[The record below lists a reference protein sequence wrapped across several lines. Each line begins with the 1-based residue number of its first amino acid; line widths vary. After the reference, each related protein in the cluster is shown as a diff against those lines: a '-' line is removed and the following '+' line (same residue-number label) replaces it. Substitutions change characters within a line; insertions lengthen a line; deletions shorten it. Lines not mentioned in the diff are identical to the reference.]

1 MKRHGLTATAVLCC
15 ALTLSGCGIIRTANA
30 IGSIFGGRKKVKTIK
45 KIVKIIGSVLGQFYD
60 TTTKKSLVG
69 DWTYAEPAI
78 QFETQ
83 SFLDKAGGVV
93 VSQTVADNIAPY
105 FNILGFKQGNL
116 SISLREDNTC
126 TYTLGGKT
134 YQGTYDYDDENK
146 KITLKTPL
154 FPLPAAYISVAED
167 QMALT
172 FDSSKILTLIQALGL
187 VSKDQTPVSAVS
199 TLASSYDGM
208 KTGFTFVKV
217 K

>member
-1 MKRHGLTATAVLCC
+1 MKRHGLAATAVLCC

-93 VSQTVADNIAPY
+93 ASQTVADNIAPY

-126 TYTLGGKT
+126 TYTLGGRT

>member
-1 MKRHGLTATAVLCC
+1 MKRHGLAATAVLCC
-15 ALTLSGCGIIRTANA
+15 ALTLSGCGVIRTANA

-93 VSQTVADNIAPY
+93 ASQTVADNIAPY

>member
-1 MKRHGLTATAVLCC
+1 MKRHGLAATAVLCC

-93 VSQTVADNIAPY
+93 ASQTVADNIAPY

-172 FDSSKILTLIQALGL
+172 FDSRKILPLIQALGL
-187 VSKDQTPVSAVS
+187 VSTDQTPVSAVS

>member
-1 MKRHGLTATAVLCC
+1 MKRHGLAATAILCC

-93 VSQTVADNIAPY
+93 ASQTVADNIAPY

-172 FDSSKILTLIQALGL
+172 FDSSKILTLIQALGM

>member
-1 MKRHGLTATAVLCC
+1 MKRHGLAATAVLCC

-93 VSQTVADNIAPY
+93 ASQTVADNIAPY
-105 FNILGFKQGNL
+105 FNILGFRQGNL

-208 KTGFTFVKV
+208 KTGFTFVKE

>member
-1 MKRHGLTATAVLCC
+1 
-15 ALTLSGCGIIRTANA
+15 
-30 IGSIFGGRKKVKTIK
+30 
-45 KIVKIIGSVLGQFYD
+45 VKIIGSVIGQFYD
-60 TTTKKSLVG
+60 TTTKKALVG
-69 DWTYAEPAI
+69 SWVYEEPAI

-93 VSQTVADNIAPY
+93 ASQTVADNIAPY

-172 FDSSKILTLIQALGL
+172 FDSSKILTLIQALGM

>member
-1 MKRHGLTATAVLCC
+1 MKRHGLAATAILCC

-93 VSQTVADNIAPY
+93 ASQTVADNIAPY

-167 QMALT
+167 QLALT

>member
-1 MKRHGLTATAVLCC
+1 MKRHGLAATAVLCC

-93 VSQTVADNIAPY
+93 ASQTVADNIAPY

-199 TLASSYDGM
+199 TLASSYEGM

>member
-1 MKRHGLTATAVLCC
+1 MKSHGLAATAVLCC

-93 VSQTVADNIAPY
+93 ASQTVADNIAPY

-172 FDSSKILTLIQALGL
+172 FDSSKILTLIQALGM

>member
-1 MKRHGLTATAVLCC
+1 MKRHGLAATAVLCC

-69 DWTYAEPAI
+69 DWTYTEPAI

-93 VSQTVADNIAPY
+93 ASQTVADNIAPY

>member
-1 MKRHGLTATAVLCC
+1 MKRHGFAAVAILCC
-15 ALTLSGCGIIRTANA
+15 ALTVSGC
-30 IGSIFGGRKKVKTIK
+30 SIFRAAGKLGRLFGGGKKSTVTT
-45 KIVKIIGSVLGQFYD
+45 IVKIIGSVLGQFYD

-93 VSQTVADNIAPY
+93 ASQTVADNIAPY

>member
-1 MKRHGLTATAVLCC
+1 MKRHGLAATAVLCC

-93 VSQTVADNIAPY
+93 ASQTVADNIAPY

-172 FDSSKILTLIQALGL
+172 FDSSKILTLIQALGM

>member
-1 MKRHGLTATAVLCC
+1 MRRHGLAATAVLCC
-15 ALTLSGCGIIRTANA
+15 SLTLSGCGIIRTANA

-93 VSQTVADNIAPY
+93 ASQTVADNIAPY

-172 FDSSKILTLIQALGL
+172 FDSSKILTLIQALGM

>member
-1 MKRHGLTATAVLCC
+1 MKRHGLAATAVLCC
-15 ALTLSGCGIIRTANA
+15 ALTLSGCGVIRTANA

-93 VSQTVADNIAPY
+93 ASQTVADNIVPY

>member
-1 MKRHGLTATAVLCC
+1 MKRHGLAATAVLCC

-93 VSQTVADNIAPY
+93 ASQTVADNIAPY

>member
-1 MKRHGLTATAVLCC
+1 MKRHGLAATAVLCC
-15 ALTLSGCGIIRTANA
+15 ALTLSGCGLIRTANA

-93 VSQTVADNIAPY
+93 ASQTVADNIAPY

>member
-1 MKRHGLTATAVLCC
+1 MKRHGLAATAVLCC

-93 VSQTVADNIAPY
+93 ASQTVADNIAPY

-172 FDSSKILTLIQALGL
+172 FDSSKILTLIQALGM

-208 KTGFTFVKV
+208 KTGFTFIKV

>member
-1 MKRHGLTATAVLCC
+1 MKRHGLAATAVLCC

-93 VSQTVADNIAPY
+93 ASQTVADNIAPY

-126 TYTLGGKT
+126 TYTLGGRT

-172 FDSSKILTLIQALGL
+172 FDSSKILTLIQALGM

>member
-1 MKRHGLTATAVLCC
+1 MKRHGLAATAVLCC

-83 SFLDKAGGVV
+83 SFLDKACGVV
-93 VSQTVADNIAPY
+93 ASQTVADNIAPY

>member
-1 MKRHGLTATAVLCC
+1 MKRHGLAATAVLCC

-93 VSQTVADNIAPY
+93 ASQTVADNIAPY

-154 FPLPAAYISVAED
+154 FPLPAAHISVAED

>member
-1 MKRHGLTATAVLCC
+1 MKRHGLAATAVLCC

-93 VSQTVADNIAPY
+93 ASQTVADNIAPY

-134 YQGTYDYDDENK
+134 YQVTYDYDDENK

-172 FDSSKILTLIQALGL
+172 FDSSKILTLIQALGM

>member
-1 MKRHGLTATAVLCC
+1 MKRHGLAATAVLCC
-15 ALTLSGCGIIRTANA
+15 ALTLSGCGLIRTANA

-93 VSQTVADNIAPY
+93 ASQTVADNIAPY

-172 FDSSKILTLIQALGL
+172 FDSSKILTLIQALGM

>member
-1 MKRHGLTATAVLCC
+1 MKRHGLAATAVLCC

-83 SFLDKAGGVV
+83 SFLYKAGGVV
-93 VSQTVADNIAPY
+93 ASQTVADNIAPY

>member
-1 MKRHGLTATAVLCC
+1 MKRHGLAATAVLCC

-93 VSQTVADNIAPY
+93 ASQTVADNIAPY

-167 QMALT
+167 QMAVT

>member
-1 MKRHGLTATAVLCC
+1 MKRHGLAATAVLCC

-30 IGSIFGGRKKVKTIK
+30 IGSIFGGRKKVKIIN

-93 VSQTVADNIAPY
+93 ASQTVADNIAPY
-105 FNILGFKQGNL
+105 FNILGFKHGNL

-172 FDSSKILTLIQALGL
+172 FDSSKILTLIQALGM

>member
-1 MKRHGLTATAVLCC
+1 MKRHGLAATAVLCC

-93 VSQTVADNIAPY
+93 ASQTVADNIAPY
-105 FNILGFKQGNL
+105 FNI
-116 SISLREDNTC
+116 I
-126 TYTLGGKT
+126 
-134 YQGTYDYDDENK
+134 
-146 KITLKTPL
+146 
-154 FPLPAAYISVAED
+154 
-167 QMALT
+167 
-172 FDSSKILTLIQALGL
+172 
-187 VSKDQTPVSAVS
+187 
-199 TLASSYDGM
+199 
-208 KTGFTFVKV
+208 FVQ
-217 K
+217 

>member
-1 MKRHGLTATAVLCC
+1 MKRHGLAATAVLCC

-93 VSQTVADNIAPY
+93 ASQTVADNIAPY

-126 TYTLGGKT
+126 TYTLGGKS

-172 FDSSKILTLIQALGL
+172 FDSSKILTLIQALGM

>member
-1 MKRHGLTATAVLCC
+1 MKRHGLAATAVLCC

-83 SFLDKAGGVV
+83 SFLDKAGGVIA
-93 VSQTVADNIAPY
+93 SQTVADNIAPY

-172 FDSSKILTLIQALGL
+172 FDSSKILTLIQALGM

>member
-1 MKRHGLTATAVLCC
+1 MRRHGLAATAVLCC

-93 VSQTVADNIAPY
+93 ASQTVADNIAPY

>member
-1 MKRHGLTATAVLCC
+1 MKRHGLAATAILCC

-93 VSQTVADNIAPY
+93 ASQTVADNIAPY

>member
-1 MKRHGLTATAVLCC
+1 MKRHGLAATAVLCC

-93 VSQTVADNIAPY
+93 ASQTVADNIAPY
-105 FNILGFKQGNL
+105 FNILGFRQGNL

>member
-1 MKRHGLTATAVLCC
+1 MKRHGLAATAVLCC
-15 ALTLSGCGIIRTANA
+15 ALTLSGCGVIRTANA

-93 VSQTVADNIAPY
+93 ASQTVADNIAPY

-172 FDSSKILTLIQALGL
+172 FDSSKILTLIQALGM

>member
-1 MKRHGLTATAVLCC
+1 MKRHGLAATAVLCC

-93 VSQTVADNIAPY
+93 ASQTVADNISPY

>member
-1 MKRHGLTATAVLCC
+1 MKRHGLAATAVLCC

-60 TTTKKSLVG
+60 TTTKKALVG

-93 VSQTVADNIAPY
+93 ASQTVADNIAPY

-172 FDSSKILTLIQALGL
+172 FDSSKILTLIQALGM

>member
-1 MKRHGLTATAVLCC
+1 MKRHGLAAAAVLCC

-93 VSQTVADNIAPY
+93 ASQTVADNIAPY

-172 FDSSKILTLIQALGL
+172 FDSSKILTLIQALGM

>member
-1 MKRHGLTATAVLCC
+1 MKRHGLAATAVLCC
-15 ALTLSGCGIIRTANA
+15 ALTLSGCGLIRTANA

-93 VSQTVADNIAPY
+93 ASQTVADNIAPY

-172 FDSSKILTLIQALGL
+172 FDSSKILTLIQALGM

-217 K
+217 E

>member
-1 MKRHGLTATAVLCC
+1 MKRHGLAATAVLCC

-69 DWTYAEPAI
+69 DWTDAEPAI

-93 VSQTVADNIAPY
+93 ASQTVADNIAPY

-172 FDSSKILTLIQALGL
+172 FDSSKILTLIQALGM